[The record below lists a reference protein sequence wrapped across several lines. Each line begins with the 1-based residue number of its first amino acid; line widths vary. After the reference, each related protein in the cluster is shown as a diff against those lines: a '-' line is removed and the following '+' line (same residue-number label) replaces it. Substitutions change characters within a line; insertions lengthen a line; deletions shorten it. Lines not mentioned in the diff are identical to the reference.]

1 MLPALAWAI
10 GLGDIQVSSALN
22 QQLNAKIDI
31 VDLGSQPLQS
41 LNVVLAPEQ
50 QFEAVG
56 LKRDPELSVL
66 QFTVERD
73 ANQQPIINITSTQP
87 ITQPV
92 LTFLIQLN
100 WVNGQVLREYTIFLD
115 PINYAASSPVSA
127 QPAATKSTSA
137 AVKPLAR
144 PTLYGPTK
152 ANESFWQIAQKT
164 RPSMNVTT
172 TQNMVSMFQLN
183 PTAFVRNN
191 INGLKVGVMLILPT
205 ESQAL
210 AISNDK
216 ARAILAEQNQA
227 WQSQTVTTSSSGTA
241 PAPVEPL
248 VLPPTA
254 IEPTTTET
262 TTETESEN
270 ETTIGNQAA
279 NVSLS
284 EANASPMSTE
294 NNSLS
299 PASSLEQETETSASF
314 SAQNAPQNMQE
325 VLSALAA
332 TKQAMQVSTQANII
346 LQSEV
351 TSLQQQIKKL
361 NEQLITKQKEVDTLE
376 RLLAKE
382 QRDHAINTLT
392 TQTVTTQPG
401 GATGGAIVP
410 PETRP
415 WYVYPLIILLLIM
428 GLLAGIFVPWR
439 NLREKLN
446 HLKLSSFSIASI
458 HKALTDWIEAKA
470 TKARKVIPR
479 ETAIDLP
486 IETNV
491 TSAHV
496 TSIAEATEPTSKSP
510 TENQEKLTSTKT
522 EAAYAPPISLIDEA
536 SVYMA
541 YGRYEQAES
550 LLKAGLTQSPDQPDV
565 LLKLLDVYVN
575 QKNAPQYEATLAK
588 LTSLASLPPFLQE
601 TLNNLNDQWQS
612 QVDVAEAAI
621 KTEKNAEEALLKEA
635 NRKEESRVIEFD
647 GDWLK
652 SKSTQVEEPPKP
664 AETVMPSSAPWE
676 SLLDNLTLED
686 NVTIEKASVQIS
698 VAKDAISQESAA
710 DDVFPE
716 ETTNETRLDLAKAY
730 IDMDDFEEATKIL
743 QEIVQEGNDSQ
754 KQTAQNLIEQIQNSK
769 K

>member
-1 MLPALAWAI
+1 MLPAFAWAI
-10 GLGDIQVSSALN
+10 GLGDIQVNSALN
-22 QQLNAKIDI
+22 QQLNAKVDI

-73 ANQQPIINITSTQP
+73 ANQQPIIKITSTQP

-100 WVNGQVLREYTIFLD
+100 WVNGQVLREYTVFLD
-115 PINYAASSPVSA
+115 PINYAVSSAAPVQQA
-127 QPAATKSTSA
+127 TTKSTSA
-137 AVKPLAR
+137 AAVKPLER

-262 TTETESEN
+262 TTETQSEN
-270 ETTIGNQAA
+270 EATTGNQAA

-284 EANASPMSTE
+284 EANASPMPTE
-294 NNSLS
+294 NNSSS

-401 GATGGAIVP
+401 GTTGGAIVP
-410 PETRP
+410 QETRP
-415 WYVYPLIILLLIM
+415 WYVYPLIILLLITA
-428 GLLAGIFVPWR
+428 LLAGIFVPWR

-446 HLKLSSFSIASI
+446 QLKLSSFSIASI
-458 HKALTDWIEAKA
+458 HQALTDWIEAKA
-470 TKARKVIPR
+470 TKARKVTSR

-486 IETNV
+486 IETTV
-491 TSAHV
+491 ASP
-496 TSIAEATEPTSKSP
+496 IAAAEPASTLP
-510 TENQEKLTSTKT
+510 TESQEKMTSTKN
-522 EAAYAPPISLIDEA
+522 EAAYAPPISLVDEA

-601 TLNNLNDQWQS
+601 TLNNLKDQWQS